1 MSEID
6 KYPEK
11 ENHDE
16 NENVEKE
23 EKEEE
28 KEELGKEDS
37 CFTPIYKKEQIKRD
51 KASNSVE
58 VVDLVRSPKKRKLDI
73 GLTPYS
79 RNCIYI
85 WINS

>member
-11 ENHDE
+11 KNHDE

-51 KASNSVE
+51 KASNPVE
-58 VVDLVRSPKKRKLDI
+58 IVDLVRSPKKRKLDI

>member
-11 ENHDE
+11 KNHDE

-58 VVDLVRSPKKRKLDI
+58 IVDLVRSPKKRKLDI

-85 WINS
+85 

>member
-6 KYPEK
+6 KCPEK

-23 EKEEE
+23 DKEEE
-28 KEELGKEDS
+28 KEELGNEDS

-51 KASNSVE
+51 KASNPVE
-58 VVDLVRSPKKRKLDI
+58 IVDLVRSPKKRKLDI

-85 WINS
+85 WIDP